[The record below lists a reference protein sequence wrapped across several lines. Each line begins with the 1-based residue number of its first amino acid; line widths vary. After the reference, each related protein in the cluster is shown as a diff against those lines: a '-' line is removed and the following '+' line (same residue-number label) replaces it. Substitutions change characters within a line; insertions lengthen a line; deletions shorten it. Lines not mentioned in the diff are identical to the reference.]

1 VLRPVLILAGAAVL
15 ASCGSSA
22 KHTVTL
28 PAYGDHPATTVAAAA
43 ADPNACRTDAVA
55 FGDAARD
62 FLAHS
67 GRQAAYPADL
77 WLVLLRDS
85 LADFEARGCDRSTL
99 GAALRRRLTPAQR
112 QALVSGLPGSMAAAV
127 SRALRVP

>member
-1 VLRPVLILAGAAVL
+1 MLRPVLILAGAAVL
-15 ASCGSSA
+15 AGCGSSD
-22 KHTVTL
+22 KHAVTL
-28 PAYGDHPATTVAAAA
+28 PAYGDHPATTVAASA
-43 ADPNACRTDAVA
+43 ADPDACRADAVA

-85 LADFEARGCDRSTL
+85 LADFQARGCDRSTL
-99 GAALRRRLTPAQR
+99 GAALRHRLTPAQR

-127 SRALRVP
+127 SRVLRAP

>member
-1 VLRPVLILAGAAVL
+1 VLRQVLILAGAAVL
-15 ASCGSSA
+15 AGCSSSA

-43 ADPNACRTDAVA
+43 ADPDACRTDAVA

-77 WLVLLRDS
+77 WLVLMRDA
-85 LADFEARGCDRSTL
+85 LADFQARGCDRSTL
-99 GAALRRRLTPAQR
+99 GAVLRRRLTPAQR
-112 QALVSGLPGSMAAAV
+112 RALVSGLPGSMAATV
-127 SRALRVP
+127 STALRVP